1 MKDKIEKIEKE
12 IRQLSGEIRVR
23 SFLAQEVLIRN
34 IIYIIK
40 DNFKEEIEEF
50 ENKTNSDWF
59 WWYHC

>member
-50 ENKTNSDWF
+50 ENKTNSD
-59 WWYHC
+59 